1 MAWYTVSMSERPSP
15 SSNPV
20 TESPAGADHVAET
33 AQQLTKRFREDL
45 TSLWRADQSPG
56 ALAQGIHVLFTKLR
70 QEAIDLGDRV
80 SRQEAER
87 IIQSMAS
94 AVAELSTGFE
104 TEQKTAVR
112 EAFLREFDK
121 DALRE
126 LIDQDSTFVF
136 LYPEEARSRPSED
149 VRMCLRS
156 AKAYLD
162 SSEGKERERFFAK
175 IGESLHGVDVRK
187 RIALIVGALEQA
199 TDRYNGRG
207 EDVDYQE
214 KERAGLATRE
224 WLQLLQK
231 DVITEPEWAGRLI
244 NSLPAQEFK
253 LGLVEVVLDGLSQ
266 SPIAVRSF
274 EELLKQPLAPDEV
287 FLEAA
292 LPMLVDRD
300 IEKFSDEVKIPIR
313 YLYKHGLYAKTG
325 ALGMRF
331 FQGVAD
337 FVDAGKVQAEA
348 LKEIQNQKNYS
359 AVSLLDHGVFL
370 KKEKSLIAPEL
381 LPALCR
387 DEGVGDRIWDYLRLF
402 RQPVSQSII
411 QALRSGVYPKDQEG
425 VLRWYPESLDI
436 KAVEELIELGHRSVL
451 LREIGTLKR
460 EAIPVLLSRGMY
472 SEQDAIDFVHGL
484 KWVDQKKPIPVS
496 NDQLRMIMQYPQ
508 AMKKVLDLFD
518 HMIID
523 QKEFVAIATET
534 PEGARLL
541 VDRLSRIP
549 PGSISIAAARKL
561 YEADPFK
568 ILDRPYVCT
577 KEAQN
582 DLVQRALTIPGQA
595 DKVLETLGFYD
606 GLSLE
611 ALAPLQERGLGDV
624 QVIQNLGS
632 FHSEERL
639 SVIKRLWVK
648 DSGMMGRLVGSL
660 TRYHAHEILDASIF
674 DRLEAANN
682 LLAVQDPQIFVS
694 TEQGRLGEYLLK
706 NGHVKQLEALLP
718 LFGDGVLPGSIVD
731 AMVTSKNI
739 KMALRYRSKFR
750 EDISAHSQEILAV
763 FERLLLRL
771 EQSPSRTVRR
781 MQEQLLD
788 DLLQAEDPLTAY
800 DRIESIFLRNHIPLA
815 GKVFLAFDT
824 IYGDKQYRKAFSPT
838 LKESSARQ
846 SKMLV
851 YRDLIN
857 IHLDTGNPSMRS
869 YLEGLREMMPTLE
882 RLQAG
887 EVLEASEQQRAEEF
901 FRKVAVLHSLSPLK
915 RSQEEG
921 GSIARLREV
930 FVSWKRSF
938 GVREGQSMNDRLAEV
953 FLRPAGVS
961 SIDEALA
968 RMDGSRRSADEKNR
982 AFYQEYREG
991 LAFQEGDLLK
1001 GVDPQYFVS
1010 YLQHGCVSKE
1020 FLGYAADQDSTP
1032 LDTDTDLI
1040 NREATKKPFQEA
1052 YKQSLAH
1059 DYGDTTLLMRP
1070 TEDRFVR
1077 TNEGAAP
1084 SVHAQLHD
1092 PLHRYEVFGSRL
1104 INENHQGIRTGVP
1117 FTEVRAIIMKTSNRR
1132 SMLDIKMDLV
1142 ANGYYV
1148 PITDVDGKMLFTPE
1162 EFDELRALY
1171 AGSEAAPQEAY
1182 QEDRSTVD
1190 ARQAASLEDLQARIE
1205 EERGRI
1211 EATREAIERRVEE
1224 ALRSVGIALRTSGEL
1239 AIGAEI
1245 MNTGSTA
1252 RRTSIPGEVV
1262 DFDLVIRLDE
1272 SDLSRQEAIKDAL
1285 TNALRGTHQ
1294 DGATAQWRR
1303 TGVDI
1308 GGVPVDIDIT
1318 LVSKPEVEGISSHAI
1333 AEQRLRG
1340 IERGDAESA
1349 NWVRANIV
1357 YAKKVLKQAG
1367 VYKKLDGGLGGLG
1380 VENWILQ
1387 HGGSFAKAREAF
1399 LSAAIRQDG
1408 VTRSFE
1414 ECAER
1419 YAIPDPGV
1427 NLIEKQVPD
1436 DGTQREHFR
1445 HDNFLY
1451 FLNKQ
1456 GKDGY
1461 VKMVQALQNME

>member
-1 MAWYTVSMSERPSP
+1 MVWYTVSMSERPSP

-20 TESPAGADHVAET
+20 TESPAGADHVTET
-33 AQQLTKRFREDL
+33 AQQLTKRFHEDL

-136 LYPEEARSRPSED
+136 LYPEEAQSRPSED

-187 RIALIVGALEQA
+187 RIALIVGALEQV
-199 TDRYNGRG
+199 TDRYDGRG

-381 LPALCR
+381 LPILCR
-387 DEGVGDRIWDYLRLF
+387 DEEVGDRIWDYLRLF
-402 RQPVSQSII
+402 RQPLSRSIV
-411 QALRSGVYPKDQEG
+411 QVLRSGIYPKDQR
-425 VLRWYPESLDI
+425 VMRLYPESLDA
-436 KAVEELIELGHRSVL
+436 KAVEELIGLGYRSML
-451 LREIGTLKR
+451 LRGINAVERG
-460 EAIPVLLSRGMY
+460 AITALLSKGMH
-472 SEQDAIDFVHGL
+472 SEQDVIDFTEGL
-484 KWVDQKKPIPVS
+484 KWDDRGELIPVN
-496 NDQLRMIMQYPQ
+496 NDQLRIIAQYPQ
-508 AMKKVLDLFD
+508 GVKVVLNLL
-518 HMIID
+518 HKTTID
-523 QKEFVAIATET
+523 KEEFFAIVTET
-534 PEGARLL
+534 PKGVQIL
-541 VDRLSRIP
+541 VDHLLEVPR
-549 PGSISIAAARKL
+549 GSVSIAAARKL

-694 TEQGRLGEYLLK
+694 AEQGRLGEYLLK

-815 GKVFLAFDT
+815 GKVFLTFDT

-838 LKESSARQ
+838 LKEASARQ
-846 SKMLV
+846 SRMLV

-1020 FLGYAADQDSTP
+1020 FLGYAADQDRTP

-1142 ANGYYV
+1142 AHGYYV

-1171 AGSEAAPQEAY
+1171 AGSEAAPQETY
-1182 QEDRSTVD
+1182 QEDRSTID
-1190 ARQAASLEDLQARIE
+1190 AKQAASLEDLQTQIE
-1205 EERGRI
+1205 EERIRI
-1211 EATREAIERRVEE
+1211 ESTREAIERRIE
-1224 ALRSVGIALRTSGEL
+1224 AVLQDLGIALRTSGEL
-1239 AIGAEI
+1239 AVGAEM

-1272 SDLSRQEAIKDAL
+1272 SDLSRQEAITDAL

-1408 VTRSFE
+1408 ATRSFE

-1427 NLIEKQVPD
+1427 NLIEKQAFD
-1436 DGTQREHFR
+1436 DGAERQNFR
-1445 HDNFLY
+1445 HDDFFH

-1456 GKDGY
+1456 GTAGY
-1461 VKMVQALQNME
+1461 TKMVQALQHLET